1 MAFLVHI
8 ARVGV
13 FNIDNLGN
21 LVRKDDPTV
30 TLRQQL
36 QTHMDHR
43 VIPDATIANS
53 TNYPSIQ
60 DYIEAEAAS
69 NYVVQHIDQ
78 TTIITYLRTSGG
90 GFA

>member
-1 MAFLVHI
+1 MAFSIHI
-8 ARVGV
+8 ARVAV
-13 FNIDNLGN
+13 LNVDHLGN
-21 LVRKDDPTV
+21 VLKKDDPNV

-43 VIPDATIANS
+43 VLADSAIPNSAN
-53 TNYPSIQ
+53 NPAVK